1 MSKVAITGNENG
13 SGIFTIA
20 SPNSDTDRTLTLP
33 DATGTVRVDSV
44 GATPLPIFHAYRT
57 SSYSIGTSDAILIYD
72 ATKVNQGSHYNT
84 TTGKFTAPVNGIY
97 EFAWA
102 SIAINAN
109 DVFRYSLAIN
119 GTVESVRD
127 ELRLD
132 ITATGSE
139 YATNGEFSR
148 YISLSA
154 DDTVEVQVKSGVGS
168 TGFGSTSYAYTYF
181 RGRLIN

>member
-1 MSKVAITGNENG
+1 MSRVVIQGNASGTGN
-13 SGIFTIA
+13 FTIA
-20 SPNSDTDRTLTLP
+20 APNSNTDRTLTLP
-33 DATGTVRVDSV
+33 DEAGTIRVDSV

-57 SSYSIGTSDAILIYD
+57 SNYSIGTSEAILIYD

-102 SIAINAN
+102 SIAIGVN

-119 GTVESVRD
+119 GTIESAKD

-132 ITATGSE
+132 LTATGSE

-154 DDTVEVQVKSGVGS
+154 NDTVEVQVSAGAAATGYGS
-168 TGFGSTSYAYTYF
+168 PSYAYTYF

>member
-1 MSKVAITGNENG
+1 MSIIKLSSNTSGTGT
-13 SGIFTIA
+13 FTIF
-20 SPNSDTDRTLTLP
+20 SPNSNTDRTLTLP
-33 DATGTVRVDSV
+33 DEAGIARVV
-44 GATPLPIFHAYRT
+44 GVTPLPIFHAYRT
-57 SSYSIGTSDAILIYD
+57 SNYSIGTSDAIIIYD
-72 ATKVNQGSHYNT
+72 TTKVNQGSHYNT

-102 SIAINAN
+102 SIATGAN

-119 GTVESVRD
+119 GTIESARD

-132 ITATGSE
+132 LTATGSE
-139 YATNGEFSR
+139 YGANGEFSR

-154 DDTVEVQVKSGVGS
+154 DDTVEVQVKAGS
-168 TGFGSTSYAYTYF
+168 ATTGYGSPSYAYTYF